1 MSSDALWSMLTPE
14 ERSKFTKLFNDP
26 TSELAQQLLSS
37 EQLENVIQEPWWE
50 VSVVGEGKDHT
61 FPQSRDE
68 PVPRRFDA
76 GPNMMKIPLSMVK
89 PITSGH
95 PLVYNMCAIW
105 YVRIVFSKRE

>member
-1 MSSDALWSMLTPE
+1 MLTPE

-37 EQLENVIQEPWWE
+37 EQLENEIQEPWWE
-50 VSVVGEGKDHT
+50 VLV
-61 FPQSRDE
+61 PQSRGQ
-68 PVPRRFDA
+68 PVPRRFGA
-76 GPNMMKIPLSMVK
+76 RPNMMKIPLSMVR

-105 YVRIVFSKRE
+105 CVRIVFFKRE